1 MLSARTRLLTARS
14 TTQVMPF
21 INASRKAKITL
32 KLSVKTSSIE
42 IPVEILD
49 SVYINLITEIG
60 DILSEI
66 VPITIPKRLMG
77 NILAAKIIVT
87 KYGNPSS

>member
-1 MLSARTRLLTARS
+1 
-14 TTQVMPF
+14 MPF

-32 KLSVKTSSIE
+32 KLSVKTSSIA
-42 IPVEILD
+42 IPVEMLE

-60 DILSEI
+60 DTLSEI

>member
-1 MLSARTRLLTARS
+1 
-14 TTQVMPF
+14 MPF

-77 NILAAKIIVT
+77 NIIAAEIIVT